1 MQKTINSV
9 LRSPVA
15 RALIL
20 IVLIIPVSAYL
31 GTSSVRRGFLYHTAT
46 FGPSVSNRYRA
57 VDLELEV
64 VLDHARRLWR
74 AYHACSDV
82 PVPGPVIR
90 FAMTSIAAGIK
101 GSRH

>member
-31 GTSSVRRGFLYHTAT
+31 GTSSVRRGFLYNTT
-46 FGPSVSNRYRA
+46 
-57 VDLELEV
+57 
-64 VLDHARRLWR
+64 
-74 AYHACSDV
+74 
-82 PVPGPVIR
+82 I
-90 FAMTSIAAGIK
+90 FAPAIVAAIAAGLWTYSWRWFWITLSAS
-101 GSRH
+101 GVLTMLIQMSLYLVAHTLADIRIAP

>member
-9 LRSPVA
+9 LRNPAA

-20 IVLIIPVSAYL
+20 VALIIPVSAYL
-31 GTSSVRRGFLYHTAT
+31 GTNSVRRGFLYHTAT
-46 FGPSVSNRYRA
+46 FGPSVVAAIA
-57 VDLELEV
+57 VDVELEV
-64 VLDHARRLWR
+64 VLDHARRLRR

-90 FAMTSIAAGIK
+90 FAMTPIAAGIK

>member
-31 GTSSVRRGFLYHTAT
+31 GTSSVRRGFLYHTAI
-46 FGPSVSNRYRA
+46 FAPSIVA
-57 VDLELEV
+57 
-64 VLDHARRLWR
+64 A
-74 AYHACSDV
+74 
-82 PVPGPVIR
+82 
-90 FAMTSIAAGIK
+90 IAAGLWTYSWKWFWITL
-101 GSRH
+101 GASGALTMLIQMSLYLVR